1 MKSPLSTILSTIIY
15 TPLTM
20 DCCTNY
26 ATSGITINHHWLQPL
41 ILIHHWEFPVCHV
54 WLLKGSRGYSLIVST
69 FYPIQKK
76 QVEVVV
82 GSCDVENHWII
93 HPLIQWL
100 SLFIPVGKV
109 FQEIRKLLELVFIN
123 DSVIPRM
130 EIVQMKNLMWR
141 QTDSWFFF
149 LWFWSPIL
157 MWARDGMAS

>member
-1 MKSPLSTILSTIIY
+1 MPMKSPLSTILSTIIY

-100 SLFIPVGKV
+100 SLFIPVDQHFPADKNPY
-109 FQEIRKLLELVFIN
+109 R
-123 DSVIPRM
+123 
-130 EIVQMKNLMWR
+130 IVHHPPCAPQVKPGF
-141 QTDSWFFF
+141 SWWVQWW
-149 LWFWSPIL
+149 LKHVEALNWPSTWIVYGS
-157 MWARDGMAS
+157 